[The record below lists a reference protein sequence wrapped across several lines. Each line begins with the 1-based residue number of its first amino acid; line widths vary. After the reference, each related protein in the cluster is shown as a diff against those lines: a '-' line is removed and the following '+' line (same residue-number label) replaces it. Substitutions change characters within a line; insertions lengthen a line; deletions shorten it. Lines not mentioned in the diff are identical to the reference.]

1 MASGRSRLE
10 REARTLEALVSLY
23 CRGVHR
29 RGKAR
34 TSAPAPAVAMR
45 GVHSRGKA
53 LCPACAGL
61 LAYALERLRSCPF
74 QGSKPVCAR
83 CPVHCYRPA
92 MREDIRRVMRH
103 SGPRLVTR
111 HPILA
116 LRHILDARRFSAGPG

>member
-10 REARTLEALVSLY
+10 RETRTLEALVSLY
-23 CRGVHR
+23 CRGVH
-29 RGKAR
+29 K
-34 TSAPAPAVAMR
+34 
-45 GVHSRGKA
+45 HGKA

-74 QGSKPVCAR
+74 QGSKPVCSR

-116 LRHILDARRFSAGPG
+116 LRHILDARRFSA